1 MNAYRIMAV
10 LLQELYITKRSLE
23 VILDLFFFSVMT
35 IVVFGF
41 VSLFLTGRVTGAAGH
56 YLILGLILWE
66 IIRVNQY
73 SISVGAMWNVWSRN
87 LTNMFVSPLSIK
99 EYFAAHMISGVVK
112 TFLIFVII
120 SLISLVFFDYN
131 IFELGPLN
139 LFFFFC
145 NLIIFYWTIGIA
157 LLGVIFRFG
166 TRIQALA
173 WGSIFIFQPLVASF
187 FPVNV
192 LPAFLQKIAFAL
204 PPTYVFEAA
213 RAALSD
219 PVFNWKFTLISLGL
233 NTFYFLLSIWFFNYM
248 FRRSKETGQFARL
261 EG

>member
-1 MNAYRIMAV
+1 MSISRMKAV
-10 LLQELYITKRSLE
+10 LLQEFYITKRSLE

-41 VSLFLTGRVTGAAGH
+41 VSLFLTGRFSGAPAH

-87 LTNMFVSPLSIK
+87 LTNMFIAPLSIK
-99 EYFAAHMISGVVK
+99 EYFVAHMISGVAK
-112 TFLIFVII
+112 TFLIFIII
-120 SLISLVFFDYN
+120 SLISLAFFDYN
-131 IFELGPLN
+131 IFKLGPLN

-145 NLIIFYWTIGIA
+145 NLIIFSWTIGIA

-173 WGSIFIFQPLVASF
+173 WGAIFIFQPLVASF

-192 LPAFLQKIAFAL
+192 LPAVLQKIAFAL

-213 RAALSD
+213 RAALSN
-219 PVFNWKFTLISLGL
+219 PIFNWKFMMISLGL
-233 NTFYFLLSIWFFNYM
+233 NTVYFLLSLAFFNYM
-248 FRRSKETGQFARL
+248 FRRSKETGQFAKL